1 MSTQQATVNKQNF
14 STRTLISMAL
24 FAAILCI
31 SAYISIPLPL
41 PGSPHLTL
49 LNFVILLVA
58 LLFPL
63 QQSFLIVLVWML
75 LGAIGLPVYI
85 AGASGFGYLIAP
97 WGGYTMTFLLV
108 SLLLPLI
115 RGKKFSRVRYTA
127 ASVTGVLV
135 IDLLGMLWLK
145 AASGDAYSWAT
156 AFSIG
161 FLAFLPLD
169 LIKAIVVVQIIPAFR
184 RIMPP
189 EDRK

>member
-1 MSTQQATVNKQNF
+1 MSNEQLAINKQHF
-14 STRTLISMAL
+14 STRTLITMAL

-49 LNFVILLVA
+49 LNFVIILVA

-63 QQSFLIVLVWML
+63 QQSFLIILVWML

-108 SLLLPLI
+108 ALILPLI
-115 RGKKFSRVRYTA
+115 RGKKFSRIRYTA
-127 ASVTGVLV
+127 AAIAGVLI
-135 IDLLGMLWLK
+135 IDLLGMVWLK
-145 AASGDAYSWAT
+145 AMSGEAYNWAT

-161 FLAFLPLD
+161 VLAFLPLD
-169 LIKAIVVVQIIPAFR
+169 LVKAIVAVQIVPAFKR
-184 RIMPP
+184 VMPA
-189 EDRK
+189 EF

>member
-1 MSTQQATVNKQNF
+1 MSTEQITMSKQHF
-14 STRTLISMAL
+14 STHTLISMAL

-41 PGSPHLTL
+41 PGSPHLTF

-75 LGAIGLPVYI
+75 LGAVGLPVYI

-108 SLLLPLI
+108 ALILPLI
-115 RGKKFSRVRYTA
+115 RGKKYNRVRYTA
-127 ASVTGVLV
+127 ASIAGVLI

-145 AASGDAYSWAT
+145 IMSGDAYNWPT

-169 LIKAIVVVQIIPAFR
+169 LVKAIVVVQIIPAFKR
-184 RIMPP
+184 VIPA
-189 EDRK
+189 ESQK